1 MMTVLGLFGSM
12 VVLTALVKLQQTITV
27 ISNVKV
33 EIELYAIA
41 ESSQHLCSYNSLFFV
56 WMNRKWLKV
65 EVTLL
70 PYYTALLACK
80 DASLFRCGVSQFSI
94 SPMLRGIVPVREI
107 ITDQLFGDAYDL
119 LHPQDKGTNIY
130 NIFRQIQ

>member
-41 ESSQHLCSYNSLFFV
+41 ESS
-56 WMNRKWLKV
+56 
-65 EVTLL
+65 
-70 PYYTALLACK
+70 
-80 DASLFRCGVSQFSI
+80 
-94 SPMLRGIVPVREI
+94 
-107 ITDQLFGDAYDL
+107 
-119 LHPQDKGTNIY
+119 
-130 NIFRQIQ
+130 